1 MLGLDE
7 AIASR
12 QPFPGPGLGVRI
24 LCTDNSGKDT
34 SPEYAEKKQRLVSAV
49 EKISPEYKCDL
60 APVQSVG
67 VQGDHRSYK
76 NMTVLYSQ
84 SQNPLDTDI
93 DKLYSAAKK
102 IPNELEFI
110 NRVTY
115 CLNESAAGVSELK
128 CTPTHICHQTAELL
142 REIDDITTRNLMNKN
157 IAQCFAVLVP
167 ISAHEGKKYS
177 VAMRAVCTSDFMTAQ
192 SAVPGVD
199 FPLEALKKAR
209 DEITEHFGDVISLV
223 LYDVTGKPPA
233 TVEWE

>member
-24 LCTDNSGKDT
+24 LCTDKSGRAFDAEDNEKNKKLGALVESLAKDKT
-34 SPEYAEKKQRLVSAV
+34 S
-49 EKISPEYKCDL
+49 DL
-60 APVQSVG
+60 APIQSVG

-76 NMTVLYSQ
+76 NMAVLYSKK
-84 SQNPLDTDI
+84 NPLDTDI
-93 DKLYSAAKK
+93 GALYDLAKK
-102 IPNELEFI
+102 IPNELNYI

-115 CLNESAAGVSELK
+115 CLNATSDEVKPLE
-128 CTPTHICHQTAELL
+128 CTPTHIVHETAELL
-142 REIDDITTRNLMNKN
+142 RELDDITTRNLMNKN

-167 ISAHEGKKYS
+167 ITAHEGKKYS

-199 FPLEALKKAR
+199 FPLSALENAKN
-209 DEITEHFGDVISLV
+209 EITERFGDTISLV